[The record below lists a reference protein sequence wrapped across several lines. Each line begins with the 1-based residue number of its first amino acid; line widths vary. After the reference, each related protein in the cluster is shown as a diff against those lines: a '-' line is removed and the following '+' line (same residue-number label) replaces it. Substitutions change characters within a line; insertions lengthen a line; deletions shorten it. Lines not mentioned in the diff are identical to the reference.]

1 MSYAVPD
8 MIRLRSAA
16 AERTSV
22 ASSGSGGR
30 YAPAAWDQA
39 EGQGRAGLWSAA
51 ASIGL
56 HLGVAAAIFLGWTGI
71 QQSEDPAQ
79 PALSIELAPLPSAPP
94 AQPEQMA
101 PGPQQVQAEQPRET
115 EVEKL
120 KLPPVP
126 VVNTPN
132 PPVVVPKEAERESR
146 PEARPAPPRPAAPQT
161 TAPQSV
167 PAPTREQVGA
177 PALGTPTAGE
187 RIAEQTWQG
196 EVMAKIER
204 VKRYP
209 PASQQAKEEDRIRV
223 TIRVDRSGRVLAANV
238 VKSRRFARL
247 DAEAVAAVMRASPL
261 PPPPSS
267 RSDAKLTFDIFV
279 DFTVPQVRGRRR

>member
-1 MSYAVPD
+1 VPEKLK
-8 MIRLRSAA
+8 LRSADGEKVL
-16 AERTSV
+16 AEFAGPTE
-22 ASSGSGGR
+22 R
-30 YAPAAWDQA
+30 YEPAVTKDVK
-39 EGQGRAGLWSAA
+39 QGRVSLWGLAGSV
-51 ASIGL
+51 GL
-56 HLGVAAAIFLGWTGI
+56 HLGVAAAIFLGWTGTGQI
-71 QQSEDPAQ
+71 EEPSQ

-101 PGPQQVQAEQPRET
+101 PGPQQSQAEQPQET

-126 VVNTPN
+126 VVSTPN
-132 PPVVVPKEAERESR
+132 AAVVVPKEPERER
-146 PEARPAPPRPAAPQT
+146 QPEAKPAPPRPAAPET

-167 PAPTREQVGA
+167 PAPASEQVGA

-196 EVMAKIER
+196 EVLAKIER

-209 PASQQAKEEDRIRV
+209 SASQQAKEEDRIRLTV
-223 TIRVDRSGRVLAANV
+223 RVDRSGRVVASSI
-238 VKSRRFARL
+238 VKSRGLARL
-247 DAEAVAAVMRASPL
+247 DAEALAAVMRASPL
-261 PPPPSS
+261 PPPPAS
-267 RSDAKLTFDIFV
+267 RLDAKLTFDIFV

>member
-8 MIRLRSAA
+8 MMKLRSAD
-16 AERTSV
+16 AEHGVTDARVPVGLYVPAVSH
-22 ASSGSGGR
+22 GS
-30 YAPAAWDQA
+30 Q
-39 EGQGRAGLWSAA
+39 GQGRAGLVSAA

-71 QQSEDPAQ
+71 QQAEQPQ

-101 PGPQQVQAEQPRET
+101 PGPQQVQADQPQET

-126 VVNTPN
+126 LVNTPN
-132 PPVVVPKEAERESR
+132 PAVVVPKEPERER
-146 PEARPAPPRPAAPQT
+146 QPEAKPAPPRPAAPQT

-167 PAPTREQVGA
+167 PAPTRDKVGA

-209 PASQQAKEEDRIRV
+209 SASQSAKEEDRIRV
-223 TIRVDRSGRVLAANV
+223 TIKVDRSGRVLSAMI
-238 VKSRRFARL
+238 VKSRGFARL

-261 PPPPSS
+261 PAPPPS
-267 RSDAKLTFDIFV
+267 RPDARLTFDIFV